1 MVKLEQPYR
10 ERLWPSPAIWALAP
24 GFGLVAGLVATPL
37 SAPAAAVASAFTAVA
52 ILVLLVRGTVEVR
65 VTEGRLTAG
74 PARIAVHLLG
84 PAVTLDR
91 AGMRRARG
99 VELDAR
105 AYLCLRGWLAEG
117 VRVPVL
123 DRADP
128 TPYWLIS
135 SRRPAALAAA
145 LAASV
150 PAPETGSPTPDR
162 Q

>member
-1 MVKLEQPYR
+1 VVEIEQLYR

-24 GFGLVAGLVATPL
+24 GFGLVAGLVAMPL
-37 SAPAAAVASAFTAVA
+37 SAPAAAMSCAVTVVA
-52 ILVLLVRGTVEVR
+52 ILILLVRGTVEIR
-65 VTEGRLTAG
+65 VAEGRLTAG
-74 PARIAVHLLG
+74 PARIAVQLLG
-84 PAVTLDR
+84 PAVTLDP

-105 AYLCLRGWLAEG
+105 AFLCLRGWLAEG

-150 PAPETGSPTPDR
+150 PVPETGSPTPDR